1 MHAVSRTTARTMSDV
16 TAILR
21 NARSS
26 AGLSQAD
33 VAKRIDVSRSWI
45 SQFERGQTK
54 TIPLN
59 RVLDIAAALGVTVS
73 LDYGN
78 AEEQP
83 AEPVTATELPAP
95 KEPIPHVRSGLEVI
109 PERNIE
115 QEEAEFGLVR

>member
-1 MHAVSRTTARTMSDV
+1 MHALSRTTARTMSDV
-16 TAILR
+16 TATLR
-21 NARSS
+21 NARAS

-59 RVLDIAAALGVTVS
+59 RILDIAAALDVTVS

-78 AEEQP
+78 TEEQP
-83 AEPVTATELPAP
+83 T
-95 KEPIPHVRSGLEVI
+95 EPIFHARSGLELLTNQRAEQDG
-109 PERNIE
+109 PE
-115 QEEAEFGLVR
+115 FSLVR

>member
-1 MHAVSRTTARTMSDV
+1 MHALSRTTARTMSDV
-16 TAILR
+16 TATLK
-21 NARSS
+21 NARAS

-59 RVLDIAAALGVTVS
+59 RILDIAAALDVTVS

-78 AEEQP
+78 AEQVPTTEQP
-83 AEPVTATELPAP
+83 T
-95 KEPIPHVRSGLEVI
+95 EPIFHARSGLELLTN
-109 PERNIE
+109 RRAE
-115 QEEAEFGLVR
+115 QDGPEFGLVR